1 MDFQSIYIQYGPQL
15 LQVEN
20 KLHKSVAVKDERL
33 TASAIQLVEAGGKRI
48 RPLFALICGR
58 LGNANPH
65 DVESIACALE
75 LVHMATLVHDDVIDD
90 AVLRRGK
97 PTVRSEYGNLA
108 AMYTGDFLFARAI
121 GILSGIHNPY
131 IHNEI
136 SKAMVRMCEG
146 EIEQI
151 RDFYNWNQT
160 FRTYLRRIERKTAL
174 LISVSCSLGAMAGNA
189 DFPVVHALRR
199 FGYFTGMAFQI
210 IDDVLDFAG
219 TQDVVGKPVGN
230 DLRQGNLTLPTLLAA
245 KDGVYAAEMRQLV
258 TEQMDESSAM
268 RAIEIVQKSGALKE
282 ARRIAFS
289 YLNKARLQLESL
301 PVGQIRDELIIVAE
315 FVNQRMF

>member
-1 MDFQSIYIQYGPQL
+1 MDFQSVYVQYGPQL
-15 LQVEN
+15 MRVE
-20 KLHKSVAVKDERL
+20 KLLHETVKVSDAKL
-33 TASAIQLVEAGGKRI
+33 TGAAIQLVEAGGKRI

-58 LGNANPH
+58 LGDTNPR

-75 LVHMATLVHDDVIDD
+75 IIHMATLVHDDVIDD

-97 PTVRSEYGNLA
+97 PTVRTQFGNLA

-121 GILSGIHNPY
+121 GLLSEIHNPL
-131 IHNEI
+131 IHREI

-151 RDFYNWNQT
+151 RDFFNWNQT
-160 FRTYLRRIERKTAL
+160 LRTYLRRIERKTAL
-174 LISVSCSLGAMAGNA
+174 LISVSCSLGAMVANVDGKI
-189 DFPVVHALRR
+189 VRALRQ

-210 IDDVLDFAG
+210 IDDVLDFVG
-219 TQDVVGKPVGN
+219 TEDVVGKPVGN

-245 KDGVYAAEMRQLV
+245 YSAKRGHEIKHLV
-258 TEQMDESSAM
+258 TRGMDETAAA
-268 RAIEIVQKSGALKE
+268 RAIKIVQESNALQD
-282 ARRIAFS
+282 ARQIAMH
-289 YLNKARLQLESL
+289 YLEKARAQLDSL
-301 PVGQIRDELIIVAE
+301 PAGKTREELIIVAE